1 MRATLLAGA
10 FLSLACMLPA
20 NNAAHA
26 QGTGTSGEIRGTVTD
41 PTGGTVPKAAVTVE
55 DAEKGIRRAVVTES
69 DGEYRITGL
78 PPSSYSVTVE
88 TAGFQKEIRKEVVV
102 NVGQT
107 LILDFHLQLASA
119 TAHVEVTGE
128 LPVVETERGSQADTL
143 TQYDIANLPIDRRDY
158 LTFTLLTP
166 GVSNSTRLAS
176 DQDFRVKQTPQ
187 SGLSFYGSN
196 GRGNSVTVDGG
207 EANDDAGGVRLT
219 LSQDA
224 VQEFEINRSNYAAE
238 LGGASGATINIVS
251 KSGTNELHGS
261 LFGYFRNDAMDAADP
276 FARTQA
282 LQPGADFQSDAAG
295 QQQLADEKF
304 FDPLPVWWHGR
315 IPDPER

>member
-55 DAEKGIRRAVVTES
+55 DSEKGVRRAVVTES

-107 LILDFHLQLASA
+107 LILDFHLQL
-119 TAHVEVTGE
+119 
-128 LPVVETERGSQADTL
+128 
-143 TQYDIANLPIDRRDY
+143 RR
-158 LTFTLLTP
+158 
-166 GVSNSTRLAS
+166 
-176 DQDFRVKQTPQ
+176 
-187 SGLSFYGSN
+187 
-196 GRGNSVTVDGG
+196 
-207 EANDDAGGVRLT
+207 
-219 LSQDA
+219 
-224 VQEFEINRSNYAAE
+224 
-238 LGGASGATINIVS
+238 
-251 KSGTNELHGS
+251 
-261 LFGYFRNDAMDAADP
+261 
-276 FARTQA
+276 
-282 LQPGADFQSDAAG
+282 
-295 QQQLADEKF
+295 
-304 FDPLPVWWHGR
+304 PLPT
-315 IPDPER
+315 